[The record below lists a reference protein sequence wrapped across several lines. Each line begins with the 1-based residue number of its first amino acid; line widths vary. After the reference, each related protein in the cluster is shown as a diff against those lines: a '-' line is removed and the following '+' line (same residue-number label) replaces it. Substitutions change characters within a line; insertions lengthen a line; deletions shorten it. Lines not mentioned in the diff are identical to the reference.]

1 MTSSSNSLR
10 RARPLLGT
18 LVDIRVEASTGAG
31 AIEAAFA
38 ALAQVHRLM
47 SAQDPAS
54 DVGRINNRGR
64 AGRAVPVHP
73 WTREVLT
80 RARELSE
87 ATDGLFDCF
96 AGGQLTLD
104 GIAKGFAVDQAVA
117 VLRRK
122 GVAWG
127 TVNAGGDLR
136 VFGARPEPVHVKD
149 AEGRLF
155 SAGVLR
161 EESIATSAAASI
173 LDPRNGRACPG
184 GATFSV
190 IAADCMTADALTKVV
205 ALDPA
210 ASAGVLARCGARA
223 IVLPALRSAA

>member
-1 MTSSSNSLR
+1 MKSPSNSLR

-18 LVDIRVEASTGAG
+18 LVDIRVDASASAG
-31 AIEAAFA
+31 AIEAAFEA
-38 ALAQVHRLM
+38 VAQVHRLM

-54 DVGRINNRGR
+54 DVGRINCAR

-73 WTREVLT
+73 WTRRVLL
-80 RARELSE
+80 RASEICE

-117 VLRRK
+117 VLRAA
-122 GVAWG
+122 GAAWG

-136 VFGARPEPVHVKD
+136 VFGARPEPVHVRD
-149 AEGRLF
+149 ANGRLLPIG
-155 SAGVLR
+155 ALR
-161 EESIATSAAASI
+161 DEAIATSASASV
-173 LDPRNGRACPG
+173 LDPRNGCLCAT
-184 GATFSV
+184 GATLSV
-190 IAADCMTADALTKVV
+190 IAPDCMTADALTKVV

-210 ASAGVLARCGARA
+210 ASARALARLGARA
-223 IVLPALRSAA
+223 ILLPALRSAA